1 MTCGILVLVVQI
13 PSGDQ
18 NRSALYF
25 RSVLGSEKLAQK
37 IFKKGC
43 LVGGETIMVLQFS
56 ENINDES

>member
-1 MTCGILVLVVQI
+1 MLDLVEHI

-25 RSVLGSEKLAQK
+25 RSALGSENLAQK

-43 LVGGETIMVLQFS
+43 LVGGETIMGLQFS